1 MRLHNVLSV
10 FYSPILWLFYYIL
23 ILHLNRETSSNFNQL
38 NMKTLFFS
46 IVLIAFALVGNAQGI
61 NIYHNYVKKLVRSNF
76 KSIEEHRPEEVMSS
90 ISDVTLEHTFAG
102 DNSLSG
108 TRHDKESVLRWFKR
122 VNTVLPDLKFEM
134 TDIQVKGGLANTL
147 VIARWTATC
156 RLLNGEP
163 YENKGV
169 HLITIKW
176 GKAVKFDVYENTKV
190 VSHGLDV
197 QFEAGIKEAKAPKI
211 IS

>member
-1 MRLHNVLSV
+1 MK
-10 FYSPILWLFYYIL
+10 ILFL
-23 ILHLNRETSSNFNQL
+23 
-38 NMKTLFFS
+38 S

-76 KSIEEHRPEEVMSS
+76 KSIEEHRPEEIMSG
-90 ISDVTLEHTFAG
+90 ISDITLEHTFAG
-102 DNSLSG
+102 DNSLGG

-122 VNTVLPDLKFEM
+122 VNIVLPELKFEV
-134 TDIQVKGGLANTL
+134 TDIQVKGGPANTL

-156 RLLNGEP
+156 HLLNGEP

-169 HLITIKW
+169 HFITLKW

-211 IS
+211 VS

>member
-1 MRLHNVLSV
+1 MKILSLV
-10 FYSPILWLFYYIL
+10 IIL
-23 ILHLNRETSSNFNQL
+23 ISS
-38 NMKTLFFS
+38 
-46 IVLIAFALVGNAQGI
+46 VLVANAQGI
-61 NIYHNYVKKLVRSNF
+61 NIYHNYIRKLVRSNF
-76 KSIEEHRPEEVMSS
+76 KSIEEHRPEEVMSG
-90 ISDVTLEHTFAG
+90 ISDITLEHTFAG

-122 VNTVLPDLKFEM
+122 VNIVLPELKFEI
-134 TDIQVKGGLANTL
+134 TDIQVKGGPANTL

-169 HLITIKW
+169 HFINIKW

-211 IS
+211 VS